1 VLFCLSEPTKNR
13 AAGGW
18 EHADKLAGSEYEGGG
33 GPVMRIGVGLPSAPH
48 SPLPTPM

>member
-1 VLFCLSEPTKNR
+1 MLFCLSEPTKNR

-33 GPVMRIGVGLPSAPH
+33 GQL
-48 SPLPTPM
+48 